1 MTIPAQVIL
10 PAVLDLQHAEPLR
23 AELLGL
29 RGQSVVIDG
38 SAVERLGGLCLQ
50 VLISAQHSWA
60 ADGQAMSLDR
70 VSEAFADQWNMFGA
84 GFMASELGEAA

>member
-1 MTIPAQVIL
+1 MTAALEMTL
-10 PAVLDLQHAEPLR
+10 PAVLDLQQAEPLR

-50 VLISAQHSWA
+50 VLISAQKTWA
-60 ADGQAMSLDR
+60 SDGHVMTLDQ

-84 GFMASELGEAA
+84 DMAQELGDIA